1 MSSFCALLA
10 FSPRPR
16 YTGRNFR
23 KKAERTWHETRIAST
38 TGASSNG
45 PSASPFLYYAL
56 LCLYTGSAEASEA
69 GFLAVL
75 IIALLIDAVA
85 YACYLFFLSKAEENM
100 GKLWFAFILAYVL
113 ASSDK
118 LAIVWQMLAA
128 NAGTH

>member
-1 MSSFCALLA
+1 MARNTNRIHDWRKLKWPFCV
-10 FSPRPR
+10 
-16 YTGRNFR
+16 T
-23 KKAERTWHETRIAST
+23 
-38 TGASSNG
+38 
-45 PSASPFLYYAL
+45 
-56 LCLYTGSAEASEA
+56 AEASEA

-85 YACYLFFLSKAEENM
+85 YACYLFFLSKTEENM

>member
-1 MSSFCALLA
+1 MARNTNRIHDWRKLKWPFCV
-10 FSPRPR
+10 
-16 YTGRNFR
+16 T
-23 KKAERTWHETRIAST
+23 
-38 TGASSNG
+38 
-45 PSASPFLYYAL
+45 FLYYAL
-56 LCLYTGSAEASEA
+56 LCLYT

>member
-23 KKAERTWHETRIAST
+23 KGGTNMARNTNRIHDWRKLKWPFCVT
-38 TGASSNG
+38 
-45 PSASPFLYYAL
+45 FLYYAL

>member
-1 MSSFCALLA
+1 MERPAPDRLPHRAHLLA
-10 FSPRPR
+10 DPLVREH
-16 YTGRNFR
+16 
-23 KKAERTWHETRIAST
+23 A
-38 TGASSNG
+38 
-45 PSASPFLYYAL
+45 
-56 LCLYTGSAEASEA
+56 
-69 GFLAVL
+69 
-75 IIALLIDAVA
+75 ALLIDAVA